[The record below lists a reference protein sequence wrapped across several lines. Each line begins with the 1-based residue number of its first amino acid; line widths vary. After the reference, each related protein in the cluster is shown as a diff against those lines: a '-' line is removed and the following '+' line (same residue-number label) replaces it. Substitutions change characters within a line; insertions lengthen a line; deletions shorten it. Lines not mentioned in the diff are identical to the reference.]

1 MLQRLKFYFVYFF
14 FFTFEIASS
23 SSQNLLSNDDNCHNS
38 TASYFRCYLAELDP
52 LLVSLT
58 KTDNSTEK
66 ALKCLTSSGCRQP
79 DLSINTH
86 LVSISGPDVENFTH
100 VLNCFIET
108 GHQMVSAALDY
119 VTKNMGIIG
128 LDYDT
133 VKKIQLTDRNPI
145 TNARVSEIIHIN
157 TVLEDESLCT
167 EEQRQAAV
175 DCIEKLEKSDEEERQ
190 KIQQSICKMKYE
202 CFSGVESPC
211 QESVHFNRMSLSQL
225 ACGAL
230 KFSKFNEQLS
240 SCVGWSV
247 TPEVEPFIDHVLND
261 LAEPL
266 CEMFILFSDT
276 VSIFLSAS
284 IISGK
289 QLLLNT
295 IYSSCGG
302 NIELELGQVVQI
314 MSPNYYQTMTSPNC
328 TWNIYSKSKI
338 VQLHVDSLFTSSS
351 SSSSEFSQYCVDV
364 FRLKTRSSMYLVN
377 SCKPVPFVDLI
388 IGEEVPFNF
397 TLWYSNVYG
406 QRPQAFSLRLSCA
419 QVEPIFDN
427 SQCTDTFHL
436 DNLSSSVTLRTPNWP
451 DKFPPQLHCNWT
463 IYNHLYN
470 NNCFFQVRFPLFNT
484 LPVGQFIKIENEI
497 GMQRQISGR
506 TASTHVEQ
514 FDGKILNVEFVESF
528 NTEGEAISIEISL
541 INNEHFCGENQIK
554 CPNGGKCIEK
564 LQLCDGRVDCE
575 DANDEKLSLCWT
587 KAQCGV
593 QNVPP
598 TLENKPKVAY
608 LRIVNGTQARPG
620 SWPWIASLQTKF
632 SNQHYCGAT
641 LISTRWLLTAKHCV
655 IGANPEDL
663 VVRLGAHD
671 LASNTGMTMDLSNIY
686 YIPEHSFNPVL
697 HDIALLKLEQDV
709 PTPFVNNINVACLP
723 AGNEKLLP
731 ETPCVAVGW
740 GKTLG
745 TGRAGVLHQAVLPV
759 IKREICN
766 AEQYYNKSITAEEIC
781 AGYLEGGRDSCQG
794 DSGGPLVCSEDKKR
808 WILQGIVSWGFH
820 CAMPRYPGVYSQVAA
835 FTNFIYQIMLD
846 ED

>member
-1 MLQRLKFYFVYFF
+1 MLD
-14 FFTFEIASS
+14 APN
-23 SSQNLLSNDDNCHNS
+23 NLLSNNDNCHNS

-58 KTDNSTEK
+58 KTDNNTEK
-66 ALKCLTSSGCRQP
+66 ALNCLTSSGCREP

-86 LVSISGPDVENFTH
+86 LVSISGPDAENFTR

-175 DCIEKLEKSDEEERQ
+175 DCIEKLEKSDEQERQ

-202 CFSGVESPC
+202 CFSGIESPC

-266 CEMFILFSDT
+266 CEI
-276 VSIFLSAS
+276 
-284 IISGK
+284 
-289 QLLLNT
+289 
-295 IYSSCGG
+295 SCGG

-314 MSPNYYQTMTSPNC
+314 MSPNYFQTMTSPNC
-328 TWNIYSKSKI
+328 TWNVHSKSKI
-338 VQLHVDSLFTSSS
+338 VQLHVDSLFTFSF
-351 SSSSEFSQYCVDV
+351 SSELSHYCVDV
-364 FRLKTRSSMYLVN
+364 FRLKTRSNMYLVS

-406 QRPQAFSLRLSCA
+406 QRPHAFSLRLSCA

-427 SQCTDTFHL
+427 SHCTDTFHL
-436 DNLSSSVTLRTPNWP
+436 ENLSSSVILRTPNWP

-484 LPVGQFIKIENEI
+484 LPVGQFIKIENENGI
-497 GMQRQISGR
+497 QRQISGR

-514 FDGKILNVEFVESF
+514 FDGKVLNVEFVESF

-541 INNEHFCGENQIK
+541 INNERKSTFT
-554 CPNGGKCIEK
+554 
-564 LQLCDGRVDCE
+564 QLCIYSIGLFGQIFAVKIRSNVQMVE
-575 DANDEKLSLCWT
+575 SVSKNHSYATDEWIVKMPTMKSYHSAGFVKVFDNVAA

-598 TLENKPKVAY
+598 TAMENKRKVAY

-620 SWPWIASLQTKF
+620 SWPWIASLQTKV
-632 SNQHYCGAT
+632 SNKHYCGAT

-663 VVRLGAHD
+663 VVQLGAHD
-671 LASNTGMTMDLSNIY
+671 LASNTGMIMDLSNIY

-723 AGNEKLLP
+723 DGNEKLLP

-766 AEQYYNKSITAEEIC
+766 AERYYNKSITAEEIC

-794 DSGGPLVCSEDKKR
+794 DSGGPLVCSEDNKR

-820 CAMPRYPGVYSQVAA
+820 CALPRYPGVYSQVAA